1 MKRWTTPA
9 LAITLLVVLL
19 LARPTSAGAADPQF
33 AHIKF
38 VDQTHMVTL
47 TIPTP
52 ACRHVAHTT
61 SCQWE
66 LFVNEPDQP
75 GHPVVGA
82 VFGTS
87 GVLSVPYPTSCGAL
101 QADALVGSPP
111 HKEVGF
117 RHQINTCH
125 CIRPLAPQ
133 RMQSGTTDPQFA
145 HIKFADLTH
154 MVTLTIPTPACR
166 RVAHTTSCQWEL
178 FVNEPDQPGQPVVG
192 AVFGSSGV
200 LSVPYP
206 TLCGILQADALV
218 GSPPHKEVGYQHQ
231 INTCNCAP

>member
-1 MKRWTTPA
+1 MRRWITPV
-9 LAITLLVVLL
+9 LAITLLVTLL
-19 LARPTSAGAADPQF
+19 LASPTPAVAADLQF

-38 VDQTHMVTL
+38 ADQARMVTL

-61 SCQWE
+61 SCIWE

-75 GHPVVGA
+75 GQPVVGA

-87 GVLSVPYPTSCGAL
+87 GVLSVPYPTSCGVL

-111 HKEVGF
+111 HKEVGY

-125 CIRPLAPQ
+125 CVRPLAPQ
-133 RMQSGTTDPQFA
+133 GTGLGARDPRFA
-145 HIKFADLTH
+145 HIKFADQAR

-166 RVAHTTSCQWEL
+166 HVAHTTSCNWEL

-192 AVFGSSGV
+192 AVFGTSGV

-218 GSPPHKEVGYQHQ
+218 GSPPHKEVGYRHQ
-231 INTCNCAP
+231 INTCNCAL